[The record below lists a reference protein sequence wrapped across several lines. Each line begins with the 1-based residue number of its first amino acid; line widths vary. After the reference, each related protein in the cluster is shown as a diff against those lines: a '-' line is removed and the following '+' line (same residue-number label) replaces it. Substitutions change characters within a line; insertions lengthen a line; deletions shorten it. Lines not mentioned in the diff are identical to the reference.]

1 MVHQKKHA
9 FVQAEA
15 HSSKGRNSFGLSS
28 GQYCSFLSLTGL
40 RNRIFRQPAISTAAR
55 CGRKKRAVRGR
66 AGEKLRTAGPESRQ
80 WRVREEHF

>member
-1 MVHQKKHA
+1 MLDLGHG
-9 FVQAEA
+9 FEEYEA
-15 HSSKGRNSFGLSS
+15 DFAPSS
-28 GQYCSFLSLTGL
+28 
-40 RNRIFRQPAISTAAR
+40 AAR